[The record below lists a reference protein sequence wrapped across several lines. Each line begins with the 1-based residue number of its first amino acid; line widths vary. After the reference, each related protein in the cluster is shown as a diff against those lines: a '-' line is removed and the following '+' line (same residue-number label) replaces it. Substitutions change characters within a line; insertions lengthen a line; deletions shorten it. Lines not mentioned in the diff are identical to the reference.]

1 MIFFV
6 VVVIAAAVCT
16 QTLIENINL
25 NCFSHHHQIPFFC
38 RQRSLVDILKYLANM
53 QCKMWSRTRPTPTE
67 SFFWTLIFLLLA
79 TLPCERRGSSSR
91 VVHRW
96 TGERATLRR
105 WSHFGSAFLHMN
117 LHTIS
122 KLFGSQYQ
130 KVEELFSPQEGEKCT
145 SCEEPVDAGWGG
157 SPAK

>member
-1 MIFFV
+1 MTFFV
-6 VVVIAAAVCT
+6 VVIAAVCT

-25 NCFSHHHQIPFFC
+25 NCLSHHQIPFFVGQGLWLIYWNISQTC
-38 RQRSLVDILKYLANM
+38 NARCGQKHDQLRLSSSFEL
-53 QCKMWSRTRPTPTE
+53 WS
-67 SFFWTLIFLLLA
+67 FFLLLY
-79 TLPCERRGSSSR
+79 RVKGVGSSSR

-105 WSHFGSAFLHMN
+105 WNHFGSAFLHMN
-117 LHTIS
+117 LHAIS
-122 KLFGSQYQ
+122 TLFGSQYQ
-130 KVEELFSPQEGEKCT
+130 KVEELFSSQEGEKCT